1 VFDEKDNIIAEAE
14 MGPRGDNIKCSVSL
28 RLITR
33 GDDKP
38 VEFQFLDSSGVGKID
53 VKAVTDTLLQIATL
67 IAGFFGKK

>member
-1 VFDEKDNIIAEAE
+1 
-14 MGPRGDNIKCSVSL
+14 VSL

-38 VEFQFLDSSGVGKID
+38 VEFQFLDSSGIGKID
-53 VKAVTDTLLQIATL
+53 AKAVTDTLLQIATL

>member
-1 VFDEKDNIIAEAE
+1 
-14 MGPRGDNIKCSVSL
+14 MGPRGDNIICSVSL

-38 VEFQFLDSSGVGKID
+38 VEFQFLDSSGIGKID
-53 VKAVTDTLLQIATL
+53 AKAVTDTLLQIATL